1 MTRATTSKLA
11 PGEHTAE
18 RSTPRQLA
26 DGTYRMTWTL
36 VHRDGRKVRKDSYGA
51 TKGET
56 RRKAKR
62 KAEELLR
69 TGGGA
74 WRLSD
79 QLSDYIDKVTRPA
92 LQKAKLADL
101 SREKYEEGLRFL
113 LGDCAKCKSKGKRH
127 QHGFNRHTIGSG
139 TAPRALEETFTEIAQ
154 LHSLS
159 TAKSCRTV
167 WNKYIAKRLVLD
179 GMMDFNPVK
188 DARLTDLTGV
198 ERPQRKRGGRALM
211 RQEYELTLQWLLD
224 ADPTDWP
231 VSHKTNGWIWRPE
244 LQVSTFL
251 TSIDMTLL
259 QATTGLRQSEGRL
272 VDWSMAHVSG
282 NGVLSIDVPEHVAK
296 GGHPRVVL
304 VLDQRVAER
313 LLKRRDEQGGE
324 GFIVGAP
331 MDPLKPWHRQRC
343 GQECRELYMRMAK
356 ATGIALFEEQR
367 SHLWRTTLR
376 SFFVG
381 QVSEAVLNSQF
392 GHSTEVANLY
402 YTDASDLNGL
412 AQAAKLVDDE

>member
-36 VHRDGRKVRKDSYGA
+36 VHRDGRKERKDSYGA

-92 LQKAKLADL
+92 LEKAKLEDL
-101 SREKYEEGLRFL
+101 SREKYEAGLRFL
-113 LGDCAKCKSKGKRH
+113 LGDCAKCKGKRH

-139 TAPRALEETFTEIAQ
+139 TTPRALEETLTEIAQ
-154 LHSLS
+154 LHGLS

-179 GMMDFNPVK
+179 GMMDFNPVME
-188 DARLTDLTGV
+188 ARLTDLTGV

-231 VSHKTNGWIWRPE
+231 VSHKKYGWIWRPE
-244 LQVSTFL
+244 LQVATFL

-343 GQECRELYMRMAK
+343 GQVCRKLYMRMAK
-356 ATGIALFEEQR
+356 ATRIALFEEQR

-392 GHSTEVANLY
+392 GHSTKVANLY